1 MEEPGGH
8 MQFDLSSRRVICA
21 HCGARSKKV
30 DEAQGFDH
38 WNITQFKQKHIDCV
52 KVKVVRPVRTR
63 L

>member
-1 MEEPGGH
+1 